1 MNELDKTLHWYAEE
15 VKVYDEYLQNPNLP
29 IEILE
34 AIYQAKMKIVE
45 EVEEILQ
52 FEIKH

>member
-1 MNELDKTLHWYAEE
+1 
-15 VKVYDEYLQNPNLP
+15 VYDEYLQNPNLP

>member
-1 MNELDKTLHWYAEE
+1 MTELDKTFSEYSEV
-15 VKVYDEYLQNPNLP
+15 VKVYDEYLNNPNLP